1 MILKKDNLVHI
12 STVTHEGKVL
22 VFATHRD
29 RNIYYT
35 IRRSGFED
43 SFTDG
48 LAGEPE
54 NTSNVPDINK
64 LQFDEWENWIQ
75 LELPDGKDVDQ
86 SVISKELE
94 TNTRQNTEGTPIE
107 GRNGKPEFI
116 IRSRYFTSDQSEVAP
131 VQLISAMGHIYVFR
145 QAKSLSRR
153 VKQKTLLVDRFVLDA
168 MKNRLIRKLDVRFK
182 RSREKFEPL
191 RPKKGNKKMVVDALD
206 FRDANNKPFYEPT
219 TELSFINELSK
230 GWFAVVLLPTEK
242 AEHFKWH
249 FFSCSDKSDNQH
261 TIQIFSVKSS
271 DEGLFDLKDSRDEA
285 GVVHQLIQPNDLTIT
300 GRPVATKYDRQF
312 ARETQ
317 SGEVQ
322 LLRESTHVMLAVA
335 TDKGTATFSFA
346 AAKDGSLSYLSDDSI
361 ATTLRG
367 NVRDVMLPLNTL
379 NEIKLIGGPEPAGG
393 KITAMQRGDDDQV
406 LVHYQATGDL
416 PLSALATIEVSGTQ
430 HYNGNYT

>member
-48 LAGEPE
+48 LTGESE
-54 NTSNVPDINK
+54 NTSVALDINE

-75 LELPDGKDVDQ
+75 LELPHGKDDK

-94 TNTRQNTEGTPIE
+94 TNTRQDTEGNPIKD
-107 GRNGKPEFI
+107 RNGNPEFI
-116 IRSRYFTSDQSEVAP
+116 IRSRYFTSDQSEIAP

-145 QAKSLSRR
+145 QAKRLSRR
-153 VKQKTLLVDRFVLDA
+153 VKQKTLLMDRFVLDA
-168 MKNRLIRKLDVRFK
+168 MKNRLIRKLDLRFK
-182 RSREKFEPL
+182 RSKEKFEPL

-206 FRDANNKPFYEPT
+206 FRDANNQPFYEPT
-219 TELSFINELSK
+219 TELSFINEVSK

-249 FFSCSDKSDNQH
+249 FFSCSDKADKQH

-285 GVVHQLIQPNDLTIT
+285 GIIRQLIQPNNLTIT

-317 SGEVQ
+317 IGEVQ
-322 LLRESTHVMLAVA
+322 LLRESTHVMLAVP

-346 AAKDGSLSYLSDDSI
+346 AAKDGSLSYLSD
-361 ATTLRG
+361 R
-367 NVRDVMLPLNTL
+367 
-379 NEIKLIGGPEPAGG
+379 
-393 KITAMQRGDDDQV
+393 
-406 LVHYQATGDL
+406 
-416 PLSALATIEVSGTQ
+416 
-430 HYNGNYT
+430 

>member
-1 MILKKDNLVHI
+1 MKERYLF
-12 STVTHEGKVL
+12 
-22 VFATHRD
+22 FATHRD

-261 TIQIFSVKSS
+261 TIQIFSVKALMK
-271 DEGLFDLKDSRDEA
+271 GF
-285 GVVHQLIQPNDLTIT
+285 LT
-300 GRPVATKYDRQF
+300 
-312 ARETQ
+312 
-317 SGEVQ
+317 
-322 LLRESTHVMLAVA
+322 
-335 TDKGTATFSFA
+335 
-346 AAKDGSLSYLSDDSI
+346 
-361 ATTLRG
+361 
-367 NVRDVMLPLNTL
+367 
-379 NEIKLIGGPEPAGG
+379 
-393 KITAMQRGDDDQV
+393 
-406 LVHYQATGDL
+406 
-416 PLSALATIEVSGTQ
+416 
-430 HYNGNYT
+430 